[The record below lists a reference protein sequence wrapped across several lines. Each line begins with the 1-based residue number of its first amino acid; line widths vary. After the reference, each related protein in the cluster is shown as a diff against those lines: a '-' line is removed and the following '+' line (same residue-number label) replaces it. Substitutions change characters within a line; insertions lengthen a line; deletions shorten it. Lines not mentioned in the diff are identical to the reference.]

1 MKACLLIS
9 YAKADIFKMHQTA
22 QFFRNTS
29 DKTQNQSFF
38 LSSLRAGLAICSGS
52 REITTAPRFEIE
64 SRTINNIRGNPNGTE
79 KEKKMKLFS

>member
-9 YAKADIFKMHQTA
+9 YAKADIFKMNQTA
-22 QFFRNTS
+22 QFSEILAIKRKINL
-29 DKTQNQSFF
+29 FF
-38 LSSLRAGLAICSGS
+38 YPLWSAGLAIPSGS
-52 REITTAPRFEIE
+52 REITTAPHFEIE

>member
-22 QFFRNTS
+22 QFFRTTS
-29 DKTQNQSFF
+29 DKTQNRSF
-38 LSSLRAGLAICSGS
+38 LSSLERRFGNSLRPIRSGS

-64 SRTINNIRGNPNGTE
+64 SRTINNIRGNPIGTE
-79 KEKKMKLFS
+79 KEKK

>member
-9 YAKADIFKMHQTA
+9 YAKADIFKMNQTA
-22 QFFRNTS
+22 QFSEILGIKSKIDLFYPLWS
-29 DKTQNQSFF
+29 AS
-38 LSSLRAGLAICSGS
+38 LAIRSGS